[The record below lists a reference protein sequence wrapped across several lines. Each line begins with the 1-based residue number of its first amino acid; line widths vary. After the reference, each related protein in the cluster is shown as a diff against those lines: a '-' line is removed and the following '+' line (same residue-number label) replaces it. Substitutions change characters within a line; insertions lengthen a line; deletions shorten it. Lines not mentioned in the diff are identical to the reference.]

1 MEALLSTTE
10 ETPERHHTIVQGL
23 RGVLAPETSI
33 KETKKALEIITRYSR
48 LFENSSQVTDHGS
61 VNVATSKKK
70 TVYTSSMLSEL
81 LLARRQID
89 EVVMEI
95 LNTLE

>member
-1 MEALLSTTE
+1 MEALSSTAE

-33 KETKKALEIITRYSR
+33 KETKKALEIITKYSR
-48 LFENSSQVTDHGS
+48 LFDNASQVADYGS
-61 VNVATSKKK
+61 VNVTTTKKK

-95 LNTLE
+95 LNTLK